1 MRSLENYR
9 YLDGCMYRTSNPA
22 LNDSVFTIQ
31 DLMGDKMTIE
41 GVAEKGLITFFV
53 MMASGISVFGLF
65 VTGNPE
71 LAFLLSIVG
80 WVAGFIFFCL
90 LYTSPS
96 PRDRSLSRM
105 PSSA

>member
-9 YLDGCMYRTSNPA
+9 YLGSNMYRTSNPA
-22 LNDSVFTIQ
+22 LNDSVFSIQ
-31 DLMGDKMTIE
+31 DLLEDKMTIE

-65 VTGNPE
+65 VTGSPG

-80 WVAGFIFFCL
+80 
-90 LYTSPS
+90 
-96 PRDRSLSRM
+96 
-105 PSSA
+105 